1 MCETGLFSKMLHM
14 SASMWLTSDPKF
26 EESRSWLKFNT
37 FKMATSTI
45 SISPK
50 FKISKNKQIVEFPM
64 PTRLST
70 QSGGDA
76 IIAVGSTDAVRYG
89 IGDGTLFL
97 EYLGKIIGSLPINR
111 VSD

>member
-1 MCETGLFSKMLHM
+1 LRSHELNALFGEDKSEG
-14 SASMWLTSDPKF
+14 SAAL
-26 EESRSWLKFNT
+26 
-37 FKMATSTI
+37 A
-45 SISPK
+45 
-50 FKISKNKQIVEFPM
+50 
-64 PTRLST
+64 RLST
-70 QSGGDA
+70 KSGGDA